1 MRKALTDTLVRS
13 AGGPASGR
21 TDITDDRCE
30 GLVLRITAAG
40 VKSWCFRF
48 RDPRSGKDARLTIG
62 RYPDVSLSQARARV
76 TELRR
81 EVAGGSNPV
90 ERKYRE
96 REEAQ
101 TKTFAALAERYLQE
115 HARRFKR
122 SAAADERN
130 LRLHVLPKW
139 ANRRFDEIQRR
150 DVITLCEG
158 MVAAGTVTNAN
169 RVQALISSVFSFA
182 VDADLIG
189 TNPCS
194 RLRKRGVENIGR
206 RILTDGELRLFWHGI
221 IHKPVS
227 RPVGLALRIA
237 LLTAARVSEIAE
249 AERREFQ
256 NLDDPKHA
264 AWLLPAERSKNG
276 RAHFVPL
283 SGLALETVVEALGL
297 ADQTSPYLFP
307 SPSVE
312 GAPITGHA
320 LSVGMARFG
329 KYLKGDGE
337 VIRGWQA
344 DSPSPHD
351 LRRTVATRLASLG
364 VPAEDVSAVL
374 NHAKRDVTGIHYD
387 LYDRAGEKRRALA
400 LWDEAM
406 RKLLAEEPSLRPL
419 PTLTAHIPIIPYQ
432 RRGKSG

>member
-1 MRKALTDTLVRS
+1 
-13 AGGPASGR
+13 
-21 TDITDDRCE
+21 
-30 GLVLRITAAG
+30 

-62 RYPDVSLSQARARV
+62 RYPDVTLSQTRARAA
-76 TELRR
+76 ELRR
-81 EVAGGSNPV
+81 EVAGGTNPV
-90 ERKYRE
+90 EKKYRE

-101 TKTFAALAERYLQE
+101 TRTFAALAERYLEE

-139 ANRRFDEIQRR
+139 ATRRFDEIQRR
-150 DVITLCEG
+150 DVIALCEG
-158 MVAAGTVTNAN
+158 MVAAGTATNAN
-169 RVQALISSVFSFA
+169 RVQALISSIFSFA

-189 TNPCS
+189 ANPCS

-206 RILTDGELRLFWHGI
+206 RVLSDGELRLFWRGI
-221 IHKPVS
+221 VEKPIS
-227 RPVGLALRIA
+227 RSTGLALRIA
-237 LLTAARVSEIAE
+237 LLTAARVSEIAQ
-249 AERREFQ
+249 AERREFR
-256 NLDDPKHA
+256 NLDDSKNA

-283 SGLALETVVEALGL
+283 TGLAREVILEALCL
-297 ADQTSPYLFP
+297 AGETSPYLFP

-329 KYLKGDGE
+329 KNLKDTDE
-337 VIRGWQA
+337 AIRHWQA
-344 DSPSPHD
+344 DPPSPHD

-364 VPAEDVSAVL
+364 IPAEDVSAVL
-374 NHAKRDVTGIHYD
+374 NHAKRSVTGTHYD
-387 LYDRAGEKRRALA
+387 LYDRASEKRRALA
-400 LWDEAM
+400 LWDKTLRE
-406 RKLLAEEPSLRPL
+406 LL
-419 PTLTAHIPIIPYQ
+419 TN
-432 RRGKSG
+432 

>member
-1 MRKALTDTLVRS
+1 MRKALTDAFVRS
-13 AGGPASGR
+13 IAAPATGR

-30 GLVLRITAAG
+30 GLALRITAAG

-48 RDPRSGKDARLTIG
+48 RDPRTGKDARSTIG
-62 RYPDVSLSQARARV
+62 RYPDVSLAQARARAI
-76 TELRR
+76 ELRR
-81 EVAGGSNPV
+81 EVASGTNPV
-90 ERKYRE
+90 EKKYRE
-96 REEAQ
+96 RQEAQ
-101 TKTFAALAERYLQE
+101 TKTFATLAERYLRE

-139 ANRRFDEIQRR
+139 ADRRFDEIQRR
-150 DVITLCEG
+150 DVIALCEG
-158 MVAAGTVTNAN
+158 MVAAGTATNAN
-169 RVQALISSVFSFA
+169 RVQALISSIFSFA
-182 VDADLIG
+182 VDADLVG
-189 TNPCS
+189 ANPCS
-194 RLRKRGVENIGR
+194 RLRKRGLENIGHR
-206 RILTDGELRLFWHGI
+206 VLTDGEIHLFWHGI
-221 IHKPVS
+221 VQRPVS

-237 LLTAARVSEIAE
+237 LLTAARVSEVAE

-256 NLDDPKHA
+256 NLNDPERA

-283 SGLALETVVEALGL
+283 PGLAREAVLKALTL
-297 ADQTSPYLFP
+297 ADETSPYLFP

-329 KYLKGDGE
+329 KHLKGNDE
-337 VIRGWQA
+337 PIRSWQA
-344 DSPSPHD
+344 EPPSPHD

-374 NHAKRDVTGIHYD
+374 NHARRNVTGIHYD
-387 LYDRAGEKRRALA
+387 RYDRAGEKRRALNS
-400 LWDEAM
+400 WDETIRRLIRGASPSPFP
-406 RKLLAEEPSLRPL
+406 PSLLSIP
-419 PTLTAHIPIIPYQ
+419 PTPDQ
-432 RRGKSG
+432 GGRQGG